1 MKKIYLYIVLSSFLF
16 LSVQAQSL
24 NVLGGLERFVSIAP
38 GGKYEGTILLSNN
51 SASPRWV
58 KIYQTDY
65 RFNHK
70 GENYFDNPGTL
81 ERSNSPWIKF
91 APERLLIEANKTAK
105 VDYTVQVPEKSDLKG
120 VYWCLLMIEPQ
131 MDDDPELLSPSQQG
145 MKVRTVSRYAVQ
157 ILTTIGKAPQGLEG
171 FKFLD
176 RQIVDQGDKR
186 FFEINAQNNGLFYMR
201 PTMWAEFFD
210 AKGRSVGRFPGGAPQ
225 ILPGCSVKYRVD
237 VTGLPDGDYEALVVV
252 DTGQDNVTGA
262 KYKVKIE

>member
-1 MKKIYLYIVLSSFLF
+1 MKKNCLHIFLCVVFLF
-16 LSVQAQSL
+16 SGRLEAL
-24 NVLGGLERFVSIAP
+24 TVLGGLERFVNIAP

-51 SASPRWV
+51 SPKPRWV
-58 KIYQTDY
+58 KVYQNDY
-65 RFNHK
+65 KFNHK
-70 GENYFDNPGTL
+70 GENYFEAPGTL
-81 ERSNSPWIKF
+81 ERTNAPWIKF
-91 APERLLIEANKTAK
+91 APERLLIDSNKTAK
-105 VDYTVQVPEKSDLKG
+105 IDYSIRVPEQSDLKG
-120 VYWCLLMIEPQ
+120 VYWCLMMIEPQ
-131 MDDDPELLSPSQQG
+131 MDDDPELLKPSHQG

-157 ILTTIGKAPQGLEG
+157 ILTTIGKSPQGLEG

-176 RQIVDQGDKR
+176 RQVVIQGEKR
-186 FFEINAQNNGLFYMR
+186 FFDINAQNNGLFYMR

-237 VTGLPDGDYEALVVV
+237 VTGLPAGDYEALVVV